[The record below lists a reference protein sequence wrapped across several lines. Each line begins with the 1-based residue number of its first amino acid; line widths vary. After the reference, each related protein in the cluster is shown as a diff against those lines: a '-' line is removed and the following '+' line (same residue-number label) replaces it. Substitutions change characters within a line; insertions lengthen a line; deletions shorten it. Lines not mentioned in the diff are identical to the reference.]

1 MNKVQLRHKRHNFNL
16 SFFRSDFF
24 SGLLN
29 TNFREG
35 AERSATL
42 PLSKKAAEKFIRFL
56 YGFELEEDR
65 DIHIV
70 DEIDIDIYKD
80 LIAYGGVCGLR
91 CLQDAAGETLG
102 KYLSRN
108 NVFELLVFAKQHNA
122 EAALKICIDFVVE
135 NFSQT
140 SLVENGHLA
149 RHPDIAVRI
158 CERQVENDNVGAYFV
173 PERLLSR
180 ESDGFNRA
188 RSYSPPSPRSS
199 PRSPFPRSNSRSRSR
214 SRVWRRY

>member
-1 MNKVQLRHKRHNFNL
+1 MRHKRHNFNL

-35 AERSATL
+35 TERSATL
-42 PLSKKAAEKFIRFL
+42 PLSKKAAELFIRFL
-56 YGFELEEDR
+56 YGFELDEDR
-65 DIHIV
+65 DVDIV
-70 DEIDIDIYKD
+70 DESDTDTYLD
-80 LIAYGGVCGLR
+80 LIAYGGVCGLM
-91 CLQDAAGETLG
+91 CLQDAVGVTL
-102 KYLSRN
+102 KKFLSKN
-108 NVFELLVFAKQHNA
+108 NVFDILVFAKQHNA
-122 EAALKICIDFVVE
+122 EVAVKNCIDYAVK

-140 SLVENGHLA
+140 SLLENGHLV

-173 PERLLSR
+173 PERLLSK

-199 PRSPFPRSNSRSRSR
+199 PRSPSPRSNSRSRSR